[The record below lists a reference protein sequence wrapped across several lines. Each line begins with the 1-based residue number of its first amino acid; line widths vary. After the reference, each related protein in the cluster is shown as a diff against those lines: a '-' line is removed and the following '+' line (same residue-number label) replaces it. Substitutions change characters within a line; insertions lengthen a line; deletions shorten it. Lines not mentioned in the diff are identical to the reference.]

1 MIATHPEDTNSL
13 KLKVSFEAGKAV
25 PKNLL
30 IYLLPEIKANE
41 KLIKR
46 SKVYEIGCDPK
57 IENAKGKKTAEF
69 VNGLYVFYDV
79 PPGKYFLKVC
89 AYYGGYQEYTKTK
102 NENVTINFDASPPI
116 R

>member
-1 MIATHPEDTNSL
+1 LITAHPEDTNSL
-13 KLKVSFEAGKAV
+13 KLKVTFESGKTV
-25 PKNLL
+25 PNNLL

-46 SKVYEIGCDPK
+46 SSVYEIGCDPK
-57 IENAKGKKTAEF
+57 IADAKGKKTAEF
-69 VNGLYVFYDV
+69 ANGLYVFYDV

-89 AYYGGYQEYTKTK
+89 AYYGGYQEYTKAK
-102 NENVTINFDASPPI
+102 NGNVTINFDASPPI